1 MFSDTDEI
9 KSWLRIHP
17 SFDIKETASIYCI
30 ISASEKNVLL
40 LEVADVVQYFF
51 HPDDEEATSFYD
63 PLLAVSECLLWRI
76 IDDHKCCSFN
86 NLHDLFRGEIKP

>member
-1 MFSDTDEI
+1 MF
-9 KSWLRIHP
+9 L
-17 SFDIKETASIYCI
+17 F
-30 ISASEKNVLL
+30 
-40 LEVADVVQYFF
+40 EVADVVQYFF

-76 IDDHKCCSFN
+76 IDDHECCSFN

>member
-51 HPDDEEATSFYD
+51 HPDNEKSTSFNN
-63 PLLAVSECLLWRI
+63 PFLAISEGLFWRI
-76 IDDHKCCSFN
+76 IDDNVCCSFN